1 MPALAGVPSVLQ
13 QSAQHR
19 GLAKEGTQMNAS
31 RRRWTSPLLTATLAA
46 SAVAAAACGS
56 GAAPAVGA
64 PPASRHATAER
75 AATLNWLAQ
84 TNQMWEKDDFS
95 GLDQVTTGEARSAYL
110 AQINANTTDPG
121 PSGRGPLFQLTSVS
135 ITVPCHT
142 GPASTFVA
150 YGDTDVFTLGQSM
163 QPVALVFQRVG
174 AAWKLATIVN
184 HSDNGAAS
192 WPALCRTGTGATAP
206 VVLAPADYDATLTR
220 ALNQAATG
228 AAETPAAAAPLAVN
242 SFFSGPGSF
251 NVQSASQISQD
262 RDGGVT
268 VANRFTAATDPV
280 LALPLAGGR
289 GYWLVGV
296 LVQTC
301 TYGSAAGYG
310 KTTWP
315 DGTSVATARTAAV
328 HHQTD
333 TYITTYTATDPLR
346 STSGRVALDGFFGW
360 PLTAT
365 AS

>member
-1 MPALAGVPSVLQ
+1 
-13 QSAQHR
+13 
-19 GLAKEGTQMNAS
+19 MNAS

-46 SAVAAAACGS
+46 SAVVAAACGG
-56 GAAPAVGA
+56 GAAPAAGA
-64 PPASRHATAER
+64 PPASRHTTAER
-75 AATLNWLAQ
+75 AATLNWLAK

-95 GLDQVTTGEARSAYL
+95 ALNQVTTGEARSTYL
-110 AQINANTTDPG
+110 AQIYANRTDPG
-121 PSGRGPLFQLTSVS
+121 PSGRGPLFQLTGVS
-135 ITVPCHT
+135 ITVPCHA
-142 GPASTFVA
+142 GAESTFVA

-174 AAWKLATIVN
+174 VAWKLATVVN
-184 HSDNGAAS
+184 HSDSGTPS
-192 WPALCRTGTGATAP
+192 WPALCRTGTGTTAP

-220 ALNQAATG
+220 ALNHAATG
-228 AAETPAAAAPLAVN
+228 ATETAAAAAPFAVN
-242 SFFSGPGSF
+242 SFFSGSGSF
-251 NVQSASQISQD
+251 NVQSASQIRQD
-262 RDGGVT
+262 RASGVT

-301 TYGSAAGYG
+301 TYGSAAGFT
-310 KTTWP
+310 KATWP
-315 DGTSVATARTAAV
+315 DGSSVASARTAGV

-346 STSGRVALDGFFGW
+346 SPSGRVALDGFFGW